1 MKGERHPSQEELLLG
16 AIRTIE
22 EVLVP
27 ELQTT
32 WARSSALG
40 LVGQL
45 RYALTRS
52 ASRSLAEQDAEIDAC
67 LRELEA
73 QFPDLREPLGAVELR
88 NDPSWDLREKA
99 ARLLVYA
106 LDNEAPAAAAI
117 RERLRPI
124 LTAHADRDLAET
136 GPMFQAFLASGSLG
150 STG

>member
-1 MKGERHPSQEELLLG
+1 VKGERHPTQEALLLG

-22 EVLVP
+22 EVLAH

-52 ASRSLAEQDAEIDAC
+52 ASNSLAEQDAEIDAC

-73 QFPDLREPLGAVELR
+73 QFPDLRELLGAVELR

-124 LTAHADRDLAET
+124 LTTHADRDLVET